1 MSTTPSVSTR
11 GVTIPTCPVC
21 GASLVLGS
29 SGQIDSWS
37 CPDGHGLAMTLS
49 EAHVALQDDEVGEL
63 WQLARASQAT
73 GRPSPFPPHAPM
85 ARISLPYDEDEAGE
99 GEQGDGPELGTVEL
113 DVDVEQQFIWFD
125 PGELDEL
132 PADLPD
138 APPSAEE
145 QARLAQVRD
154 QFASDLGE
162 ALDAR
167 DDGELSERVYRHV
180 AARPGLHRTLDGLG
194 RALTTY

>member
-1 MSTTPSVSTR
+1 
-11 GVTIPTCPVC
+11 
-21 GASLVLGS
+21 
-29 SGQIDSWS
+29 
-37 CPDGHGLAMTLS
+37 
-49 EAHVALQDDEVGEL
+49 
-63 WQLARASQAT
+63 
-73 GRPSPFPPHAPM
+73 M
-85 ARISLPYDEDEAGE
+85 ARISLPYDEDEAAD

-132 PADLPD
+132 PTDLPD
-138 APPSAEE
+138 APPSPEE